1 MSNALAIFI
10 SGITGVLAGMSLLY
24 LSLKITFLIVDRMG
38 AFASHRLWYYP
49 CQPSPGRTYG
59 AGKGSFMEIL

>member
-24 LSLKITFLIVDRMG
+24 LSLIHK
-38 AFASHRLWYYP
+38 SYY
-49 CQPSPGRTYG
+49 
-59 AGKGSFMEIL
+59 KNEIIKR

>member
-24 LSLKITFLIVDRMG
+24 F
-38 AFASHRLWYYP
+38 
-49 CQPSPGRTYG
+49 
-59 AGKGSFMEIL
+59 ILNSQVVL